1 MLPDARARSPVS
13 EAGGKPAVRRGGAR
27 LPTGTATRTATRCR
41 SAFTLIE
48 LLVVLAILALLMSIL
63 LPSLAGARSS
73 AMASVCLSNLK
84 NLATAQ
90 HAYQSEERGY
100 IPGSPLTTGFGLA
113 VNDPPYNGQWRPG
126 MPVNTFDYSV
136 PLLRQMRVG
145 LPKTSREAC
154 FELTTKGPMLCP
166 SNKQMAAPWS
176 SSGPA
181 AGPTI
186 RAISYLTMNTFV
198 RGGPDAYD
206 YWRANASRL
215 MTGVLAFDMGQPSD
229 GHIVPPRGYIPRID
243 AAGRAAI
250 KVFLAD
256 GLRFY
261 SRTGNVIDY
270 DVGIRNFAGYQ
281 SAQPPSDIYRDK
293 AGKLLAREY
302 NEARRYSYRHSGG
315 AGINALMFDGHAER
329 LRAVFRSDSLAEGT
343 ALDPRHY
350 FPSGSVVRQ
359 PANLFLSARYAPG
372 AVLP

>member
-1 MLPDARARSPVS
+1 METDFALPDR
-13 EAGGKPAVRRGGAR
+13 PAQRRMRRGG
-27 LPTGTATRTATRCR
+27 
-41 SAFTLIE
+41 FTLIE
-48 LLVVLAILALLMSIL
+48 LLVVMAIIALLLSIL
-63 LPSLAGARSS
+63 LPSLSQARGS
-73 AMASVCLSNLK
+73 AMATVCLSNLK

-100 IPGSPLTTGFGLA
+100 IPGSPLTTGLGLA
-113 VNDPPYNGQWRPG
+113 VNDPPHNGQWRPG

-145 LPKTSREAC
+145 LPGTSREAC
-154 FELTTKGPMLCP
+154 FEFTTKSPMRCP

-181 AGPTI
+181 TGPTI
-186 RAISYLTMNTFV
+186 NAISYLTMNTFM
-198 RGGPDAYD
+198 RGGPDTYE
-206 YWRANASRL
+206 YWHKNSSRL
-215 MTGVLAFDMGQPSD
+215 MKGVLAFDMGQPSD
-229 GHIVPPRGYIPRID
+229 GDVVPPGGYVPRID
-243 AAGRAAI
+243 AIGRATL
-250 KVFLAD
+250 KVCLAD

-261 SRTGNVIDY
+261 TRTGNVIDY

-302 NEARRYSYRHSGG
+302 NEARRYSYRHSSG

-329 LRAVFRSDSLAEGT
+329 LRAVFRSDTVAEGT

-350 FPSGSVVRQ
+350 FPSGSVVRN
-359 PANLFLSARYAPG
+359 PGNLFLSGRYAPG